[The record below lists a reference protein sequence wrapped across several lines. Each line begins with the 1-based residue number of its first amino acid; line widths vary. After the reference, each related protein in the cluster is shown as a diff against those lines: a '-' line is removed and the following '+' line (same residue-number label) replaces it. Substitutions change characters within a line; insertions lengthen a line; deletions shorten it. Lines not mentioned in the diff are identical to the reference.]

1 MKLRILLHYC
11 FLFLLII
18 PTVVSSLHVHVPSSQ
33 SLTMY
38 SPTDTDTDTTATVDA
53 VVEIVSSKAKEWAEL
68 PIERKIKLLEQLL
81 ENAREYKDEWVS
93 CQEKKLG
100 IDPNNPL
107 HGYGHFDVT
116 AKGPATFGGYANGI
130 LTSLKHSK
138 KHGTPPK
145 PTSTRRVGD
154 KTIAT
159 VWPSRFSVLESLEA
173 FGMTAEM
180 VCHGG
185 GDGDEPLQ
193 QTQEEA
199 IQEHYRN
206 NRCAAILG
214 PGNFD
219 APTDLLCELFIKGRV
234 CVYKPNPINEASV
247 DVLKKIMEPVIAL
260 GYVAFVPETIPA
272 AKALVQ
278 HDQVQEIVLTGSQA
292 TLDKIKWGNTLEEQE
307 RNKGKNTPINQ
318 TPVCAELGA
327 VTPWIIVP
335 GPQWTKRSV
344 DKHARALAFAKMAN
358 NGHICVAPQVVVLPK
373 DWKHRAYFWERT
385 RYWLSQHPGSVPYYP
400 GSAESHK
407 HFQQHPNAELIEAA
421 QEESKAVF
429 PGQQRPILISNTSIE
444 NDHDQELFQREAWCP
459 VLMELPID
467 AAKSDTD
474 PMAYL
479 KHAIQVS
486 QSNLYGSL
494 SIAILINDKTIR
506 RSKGE
511 FDDILANHLQYGLV
525 GINIWPCYGNNISQL
540 RWGAF
545 SGNSAS
551 GTGSLGNANLYRHTE
566 KTILRAPF
574 LHLPRRTMEVM
585 KPRKVSLLFS
595 RFTTYKLKPTL
606 WTQLGLFAAL
616 FLGV

>member
-1 MKLRILLHYC
+1 
-11 FLFLLII
+11 
-18 PTVVSSLHVHVPSSQ
+18 
-33 SLTMY
+33 
-38 SPTDTDTDTTATVDA
+38 
-53 VVEIVSSKAKEWAEL
+53 
-68 PIERKIKLLEQLL
+68 
-81 ENAREYKDEWVS
+81 
-93 CQEKKLG
+93 
-100 IDPNNPL
+100 
-107 HGYGHFDVT
+107 
-116 AKGPATFGGYANGI
+116 
-130 LTSLKHSK
+130 
-138 KHGTPPK
+138 
-145 PTSTRRVGD
+145 
-154 KTIAT
+154 
-159 VWPSRFSVLESLEA
+159 
-173 FGMTAEM
+173 
-180 VCHGG
+180 
-185 GDGDEPLQ
+185 
-193 QTQEEA
+193 
-199 IQEHYRN
+199 
-206 NRCAAILG
+206 
-214 PGNFD
+214 
-219 APTDLLCELFIKGRV
+219 
-234 CVYKPNPINEASV
+234 
-247 DVLKKIMEPVIAL
+247 
-260 GYVAFVPETIPA
+260 
-272 AKALVQ
+272 
-278 HDQVQEIVLTGSQA
+278 
-292 TLDKIKWGNTLEEQE
+292 
-307 RNKGKNTPINQ
+307 
-318 TPVCAELGA
+318 
-327 VTPWIIVP
+327 
-335 GPQWTKRSV
+335 
-344 DKHARALAFAKMAN
+344 MAN
-358 NGHICVAPQVVVLPK
+358 NGRICVAPQVVVLPK

>member
-1 MKLRILLHYC
+1 MGS
-11 FLFLLII
+11 
-18 PTVVSSLHVHVPSSQ
+18 PTN
-33 SLTMY
+33 
-38 SPTDTDTDTTATVDA
+38 TDTDTNDTNGTNNTDTTATVDA

-68 PIERKIKLLEQLL
+68 PIERKIKLLEELL
-81 ENAREYKDEWVS
+81 ENAIEYKDEWVS

-100 IDPNNPL
+100 IDPKNPL
-107 HGYGHFDVT
+107 HGYAHFDVM

-138 KHGTPPK
+138 KHATPPK
-145 PTSTRRVGD
+145 PTYTRRVGN

-159 VWPSRFSVLESLEA
+159 VWPSRFNVLEYFEA

-180 VCHGG
+180 VCHHDG
-185 GDGDEPLQ
+185 GDEPLQ
-193 QTQEEA
+193 QTQEES
-199 IQEHYRN
+199 IQEHYRT

-234 CVYKPNPINEASV
+234 CVYKPNPINDASV
-247 DVLKKIMEPVIAL
+247 NVLKKILEPLIKL
-260 GYVAFVPETIPA
+260 GYVAFVPETVPA

-278 HDQVQEIVLTGSQA
+278 HDQVQEIVLTGSQQ
-292 TLDKIKWGNTLEEQE
+292 TLNKIKWGNTLEEQE
-307 RNKGKNTPINQ
+307 RNQQKNTPINP

-358 NGHICVAPQVVVLPK
+358 NGHICVSPQVVVLPK

-400 GSAESHK
+400 GSDESHK
-407 HFQQHPNAELIEAA
+407 HFQKHPNAELIEAA
-421 QEESKAVF
+421 REDSKAVF
-429 PGQQRPILISNTSIE
+429 PGQQRPVLISNTSIDNE
-444 NDHDQELFQREAWCP
+444 HDQQLFQREAWCP
-459 VLMELPID
+459 VLMELPIEIPRNAIDAAID
-467 AAKSDTD
+467 AAKSDTGTDTDTDMD

-479 KHAIQVS
+479 KHAIHVS

-506 RSKGE
+506 NSKGE
-511 FDDILANHLQYGLV
+511 FDDIVVNHLQYGLV
-525 GINIWPCYGNNISQL
+525 GINIWPCYGNNMSQL

-545 SGNSAS
+545 YGNSAS

-574 LHLPRRTMEVM
+574 LHLPRRTLEVM
-585 KPRKVSLLFS
+585 KPQKVSLLFS